1 MMNKIEQL
9 ADTLKTETRQLADRA
24 ISSMRSAGLE
34 TANFLA
40 AAKGPVHSIA
50 DTGLKLNNLSHKSIE
65 RLLKQQVAALDDLID
80 GSTHRI
86 EKASRAQTVRT
97 MVDFQIS
104 TLPKSRDKAVTNA
117 RKTVAI
123 VRDTGEAFGDLVKDV
138 VVDISSA
145 NKGRKPAAKKAS
157 GRPAKKK
164 AATRKPAA
172 KKASAKKKTTARKT
186 TAKKRA
192 TKSATSG
199 SQTGSSAQAA

>member
-1 MMNKIEQL
+1 MDMMNKIEQL
-9 ADTLKTETRQLADRA
+9 ADTLKTESRQLADRA

-34 TANFLA
+34 TANFLS

-104 TLPKSRDKAVTNA
+104 TLPKSRDQAVRNA
-117 RKTVAI
+117 RKTVSI
-123 VRDTGEAFGDLVKDV
+123 VRDTGEALGDLVKDV
-138 VVDISSA
+138 VVDISSGS
-145 NKGRKPAAKKAS
+145 KGRKPAAKKSA

-172 KKASAKKKTTARKT
+172 KKATAKKTTARKT
-186 TAKKRA
+186 TSKKRTA
-192 TKSATSG
+192 KSTQS
-199 SQTGSSAQAA
+199 GSSAQAA

>member
-34 TANFLA
+34 TASFLA

-145 NKGRKPAAKKAS
+145 NKGRKPAAKKAA

-172 KKASAKKKTTARKT
+172 KKASAKKTTARKT

-192 TKSATSG
+192 TKSAASG
-199 SQTGSSAQAA
+199 GQTGSSAQAA

>member
-9 ADTLKTETRQLADRA
+9 ADTLKTESRQLADRA
-24 ISSMRSAGLE
+24 ISGIRSAGLE
-34 TANFLA
+34 TAGLLA
-40 AAKGPVHSIA
+40 ATKGPVHSIA

-80 GSTHRI
+80 GGTRRL

-97 MVDFQIS
+97 LVDGQIS
-104 TLPKSRDKAVTNA
+104 TLPKSRDQAVRNA

-123 VRDTGEAFGDLVKDV
+123 VRDTGKDLGDLVKDV

-145 NKGRKPAAKKAS
+145 GKGRKPAAKKAA

-172 KKASAKKKTTARKT
+172 KKATAKKTTARKT
-186 TAKKRA
+186 TAKKRVAKPA
-192 TKSATSG
+192 TAQTAAT
-199 SQTGSSAQAA
+199 AQAA